1 LVEERCEVS
10 ADLQLPALG
19 SLGGLKDAKPVIIV
33 DTREQ
38 APLQFSRLESRPGTW
53 LSGDYS
59 VGGLEGLFAVE
70 RKSVPDLAACCMG
83 ENRARF
89 ERELHRLRG
98 YRFKRLLIV
107 GTELEIQQGV
117 AFSRISPKA
126 TWGTLWAFEARVRH
140 TCGVSAIRQSSQ
152 RVRSRHG
159 PTTSRGNAWRL
170 STVCGV
176 CGGIWRKTPCLMQMR
191 P

>member
-1 LVEERCEVS
+1 VS
-10 ADLQLPALG
+10 ADLQLPALA

-38 APLQFSRLESRPGTW
+38 NPLQFSRLESRPGTL

-59 VGGLEGLFAVE
+59 IGGLEGLFAVE
-70 RKSVPDLAACCMG
+70 RKSVADLAACCMG

-89 ERELHRLRG
+89 ERELHRFRG

-126 TWGTLWAFEARVRH
+126 IWGTLWAFEARFDTPVVFRH
-140 TCGVSAIRQSSQ
+140 TPELAARQIETW
-152 RVRSRHG
+152 
-159 PTTSRGNAWRL
+159 PTISRGNAWQP
-170 STVCGV
+170 STVCVV
-176 CGGIWRKTPCLMQMR
+176 CGGIWRKTPSLMQVLL
-191 P
+191 

>member
-1 LVEERCEVS
+1 VEERCEVS
-10 ADLQLPALG
+10 ADLQLPALA

-38 APLQFSRLESRPGTW
+38 NPLVFSRLETRPGI
-53 LSGDYS
+53 LYSGDYS
-59 VGGLEGLFAVE
+59 IAGLENSFAIE

-83 ENRARF
+83 ENRQRF

-117 AFSRISPKA
+117 AFSRISPA
-126 TWGTLWAFEARVRH
+126 AIFGTLAAFEVRYDIPAVFRATPELAVSQVERWAFYFARECVEAVNGLR
-140 TCGVSAIRQSSQ
+140 
-152 RVRSRHG
+152 
-159 PTTSRGNAWRL
+159 RG
-170 STVCGV
+170 TGD
-176 CGGIWRKTPCLMQMR
+176 
-191 P
+191 